1 MKISKIFG
9 ATKKITIPTLKI
21 VRNQKKFLTL
31 QFKQIKRQHIMKRDE
46 NPFDGKG
53 VYTEMA
59 IICYDLLMKGEPVS
73 MSDVMKK
80 YQDHFRERNGKDPD
94 VTIEKNGISKCYGY
108 GELKKAFLEIR
119 KFLKREFCDKVYRDK
134 EGNRSSCATVRG
146 NCIKCIF
153 DGYVI
158 IKGGTRDKS
167 FKYYG
172 KDNDPLGKFKTLKAI
187 TDLSQYARFC
197 ADSAGFF
204 PSAWLDYFLGGSMD
218 LFKIKQRKEKE
229 GLSIVSSADRP
240 LDNIDL
246 LPELYVAI
254 RDKRVLKM
262 SYKRIEGEMEF
273 HPHILKEFN
282 GRWFL
287 FGFDNTHE
295 HKIRNLPLDR
305 IIEFS
310 EIPKAKYI
318 PATAG
323 CYESYF
329 RDKIGVS
336 TDKNRQ
342 PAEDIIF
349 RARNY
354 NMFNLIKTKPFHHS
368 QKVLKEYGEYDGK
381 KYGEFSIHVEVNNE
395 FIGRILQMGAGLEV
409 ISPSRVRD
417 IFKDRTKHLADLYND

>member
-1 MKISKIFG
+1 MK
-9 ATKKITIPTLKI
+9 
-21 VRNQKKFLTL
+21 
-31 QFKQIKRQHIMKRDE
+31 IMKREE
-46 NPFDGKG
+46 NPFDGNG

-59 IICYDLLMKGEPVS
+59 IICYDLLLKGEPVS
-73 MSDVMKK
+73 MSDAMRIF
-80 YQDHFRERNGKDPD
+80 QDHFRERYGKEPKY
-94 VTIEKNGISKCYGY
+94 TIDKIGISKCYGY

-119 KFLKREFCDKVYRDK
+119 KFLKKVCGDGCIEK
-134 EGNRSSCATVRG
+134 LGDNRNR
-146 NCIKCIF
+146 
-153 DGYVI
+153 
-158 IKGGTRDKS
+158 
-167 FKYYG
+167 KYLYTG
-172 KDNDPLGKFKTLKAI
+172 KDNDPLGKYKTLKAI

-204 PSAWLDYFLGGSMD
+204 PTAWLDYFLGGSMD

-229 GLSIVSSADRP
+229 GLSIVSSADLP
-240 LDNIDL
+240 LDNINL

-254 RDKRVLKM
+254 RDKKVLKI

-273 HPHILKEFN
+273 HPHILKEYN

-287 FGFDNTHE
+287 FGYDNTQE
-295 HKIRNLPLDR
+295 HKIRNLSLDR

-310 EIPKAKYI
+310 EIFQTKYI

-323 CYESYF
+323 YYESCF
-329 RDKIGVS
+329 LDKIGVS
-336 TDKNRQ
+336 PDIEGR

-354 NMFNLIKTKPFHHS
+354 RMFNLVKTKPFHHS

-409 ISPSRVRD
+409 ISPERVRD
-417 IFKDRTKHLADLYND
+417 IFKNRTKHLSDLYNKE

>member
-1 MKISKIFG
+1 
-9 ATKKITIPTLKI
+9 
-21 VRNQKKFLTL
+21 
-31 QFKQIKRQHIMKRDE
+31 MKRDE

-73 MSDVMKK
+73 MTDAMSI
-80 YQDHFRERNGKDPD
+80 YQDHFRQLHGKEPEH
-94 VTIEKNGISKCYGY
+94 TIAKNGISNCEGY
-108 GELKKAFLEIR
+108 GELKKAFPKIVQ
-119 KFLKREFCDKVYRDK
+119 FLKKVCGDGCIEK
-134 EGNRSSCATVRG
+134 TGDNRSRQYQYT
-146 NCIKCIF
+146 
-153 DGYVI
+153 
-158 IKGGTRDKS
+158 
-167 FKYYG
+167 G
-172 KDNDPLGKFKTLKAI
+172 KDRDPLREYKTSKAI

-240 LDNIDL
+240 LDNINL

-254 RDKRVLKM
+254 RDRKVLKM

-282 GRWFL
+282 CRWFL
-287 FGFDNTHE
+287 FGYDNTY
-295 HKIRNLPLDR
+295 KQITNIALDR
-305 IIEFS
+305 IIELS

-318 PATAG
+318 PASAG
-323 CYESYF
+323 YYESYF

-336 TDKNRQ
+336 TDKNKH

-354 NMFNLIKTKPFHHS
+354 RMFNLIKTKPFHHS
-368 QKVLKEYGEYDGK
+368 QKILKEYGEYDGK
-381 KYGEFSIHVEVNNE
+381 KYGEFIIHVEVNNE
-395 FIGRILQMGAGLEV
+395 FIGRIMQMGAGLEV
-409 ISPSRVRD
+409 ISPSRVRK
-417 IFKDRTKHLADLYND
+417 IFKDRTKSLSDLYNND

>member
-1 MKISKIFG
+1 
-9 ATKKITIPTLKI
+9 
-21 VRNQKKFLTL
+21 
-31 QFKQIKRQHIMKRDE
+31 MKRDE

-80 YQDHFRERNGKDPD
+80 YQDNFRERNGKDPD

-108 GELKKAFLEIR
+108 GELKKAFPKIV
-119 KFLKREFCDKVYRDK
+119 KFLKAVCGADSIKELGNKRNRKYQYTGEDKDPLREF
-134 EGNRSSCATVRG
+134 
-146 NCIKCIF
+146 
-153 DGYVI
+153 
-158 IKGGTRDKS
+158 
-167 FKYYG
+167 
-172 KDNDPLGKFKTLKAI
+172 KTSKAI

-204 PSAWLDYFLGGSMD
+204 PTAWLDYFLGGSMD

-240 LDNIDL
+240 LDNINL

-254 RDKRVLKM
+254 RDKKVLKM

-287 FGFDNTHE
+287 FGYDNTY
-295 HKIRNLPLDR
+295 KQITNLALDR

-323 CYESYF
+323 YYESYF

-336 TDKNRQ
+336 PDKNRQ

-368 QKVLKEYGEYDGK
+368 QKVLKEYGEYDGR
-381 KYGEFSIHVEVNNE
+381 KYGEFGIHVEVNNE

-417 IFKDRTKHLADLYND
+417 IFKDRTKHLADLYNND

>member
-1 MKISKIFG
+1 
-9 ATKKITIPTLKI
+9 
-21 VRNQKKFLTL
+21 
-31 QFKQIKRQHIMKRDE
+31 MKRDE

-53 VYTEMA
+53 VYVKMA
-59 IICYDLLMKGEPVS
+59 NIIYDLLMERKEVTNAAVMAKYIHQHVSSDKEYDDILKIVRDKGVS
-73 MSDVMKK
+73 NFND
-80 YQDHFRERNGKDPD
+80 
-94 VTIEKNGISKCYGY
+94 Y
-108 GELKKAFLEIR
+108 GELKKAFSQIR
-119 KFLKREFCDKVYRDK
+119 IFLRREFCDKVYRDK
-134 EGNRSSCATVRG
+134 EGNRSSCAIVRG
-146 NCIKCIF
+146 NCSQCINN
-153 DGYVI
+153 DYVDDTE
-158 IKGGTRDKS
+158 GTRNKS
-167 FKYYG
+167 FIYVG
-172 KDNDPLGKFKTLKAI
+172 EDNDPLGKFKTSKAI

-204 PSAWLDYFLGGSMD
+204 PTAWLDYFLGGSMD
-218 LFKIKQRKEKE
+218 LFKIRQRKEKE

-240 LDNIDL
+240 LDNINL

-254 RDKRVLKM
+254 RDKKVLKM
-262 SYKRIEGEMEF
+262 SYKKIKCEMEF

-287 FGFDNTHE
+287 FGYDNTY
-295 HKIRNLPLDR
+295 KQITNLALDR
-305 IIEFS
+305 ITEFS

-323 CYESYF
+323 YYESYF

-336 TDKNRQ
+336 PDKNKQ

-381 KYGEFSIHVEVNNE
+381 KYGEFGIHVEVNNE

-417 IFKDRTKHLADLYND
+417 IFKDRTKYLSDLYNND

>member
-1 MKISKIFG
+1 
-9 ATKKITIPTLKI
+9 
-21 VRNQKKFLTL
+21 
-31 QFKQIKRQHIMKRDE
+31 MKRDE
-46 NPFDGKG
+46 NPFDGRG
-53 VYTEMA
+53 VYVKMA
-59 IICYDLLMKGEPVS
+59 NIIYDLLMKRNKVTNAEVMAKYIHQYVS
-73 MSDVMKK
+73 SDKEYDDILKIVR
-80 YQDHFRERNGKDPD
+80 DNG
-94 VTIEKNGISKCYGY
+94 VSNFSEY
-108 GELKKAFLEIR
+108 GELKKAFSEIR
-119 KFLKREFCDKVYRDK
+119 IFLRREFCDKVYRDE
-134 EGNRSSCATVRG
+134 EGNRSSCAIVRG
-146 NCIKCIF
+146 NCSQCINN
-153 DGYVI
+153 DYVDDN
-158 IKGGTRDKS
+158 KGGTRNKS
-167 FKYYG
+167 FIYVG
-172 KDNDPLGKFKTLKAI
+172 EDNDPLGKYKTSKAI

-204 PSAWLDYFLGGSMD
+204 PTAWLDYFLGGSMD

-240 LDNIDL
+240 LDNINL

-254 RDKRVLKM
+254 RDKKVLKM

-287 FGFDNTHE
+287 FGYDNTY
-295 HKIRNLPLDR
+295 KQITNIALDR

-318 PATAG
+318 PAEAG
-323 CYESYF
+323 YYESYF

-336 TDKNRQ
+336 TDKNKQ

-354 NMFNLIKTKPFHHS
+354 NMFNLVKTKPFHHS

-381 KYGEFSIHVEVNNE
+381 KYGEFGIHVEVNNE

-417 IFKDRTKHLADLYND
+417 IFKDRTKYLSDLYNND